1 MELQG
6 RAEGGEGGLGGETPE
21 KHQEWSLAAG
31 EWLVLVLRGSHRF
44 AETRGEACGCLGAVV
59 PWKGCGAAQVSCVCR
74 CPQIENASEVLITPL
89 EKFRKE
95 QIGAA
100 KVTQPLSPQSCQDL
114 AHCRMGSGM
123 GGGSV
128 LLWDGHGDDPAP
140 GKCLSIPSSHTTK

>member
-1 MELQG
+1 MSG
-6 RAEGGEGGLGGETPE
+6 
-21 KHQEWSLAAG
+21 
-31 EWLVLVLRGSHRF
+31 
-44 AETRGEACGCLGAVV
+44 
-59 PWKGCGAAQVSCVCR
+59 GCGSMERLWSSTGELCLSL
-74 CPQIENASEVLITPL
+74 PQIENASEVLITPL

-114 AHCRMGSGM
+114 AHCRMGLGV

-140 GKCLSIPSSHTTK
+140 GKCLSVPSSHTTK